1 MRTKPK
7 NMIIVPSMI
16 GTIELCVTII
26 CHILM
31 MYVLI
36 NHLIYV
42 YLRLVYINLYYL
54 CMAGTLE
61 LVVGTV

>member
-36 NHLIYV
+36 NHLIYA
-42 YLRLVYINLYYL
+42 YLRLVYINFILFMY
-54 CMAGTLE
+54 G
-61 LVVGTV
+61 GHS